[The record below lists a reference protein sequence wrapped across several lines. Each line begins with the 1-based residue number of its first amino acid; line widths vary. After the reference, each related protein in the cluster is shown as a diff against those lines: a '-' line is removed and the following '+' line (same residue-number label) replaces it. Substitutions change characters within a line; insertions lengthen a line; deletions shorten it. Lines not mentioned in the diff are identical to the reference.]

1 MADCASHHCRIEL
14 LGTLRVILGGET
26 VTRFPRQKAARLLTF
41 LALTPGQAYPR
52 ERLIDLFW
60 PDDDL
65 PAGRVSLSTALSA
78 LRRLLKAPDL
88 LLTTYQTV
96 GLNGEKVG
104 TDAAEFERL
113 IKASK
118 RQAPAPQAQTLA
130 AAVALYRGD
139 ACAGMYD
146 DWAVRESERLHGVF
160 TEALRGLTLVL
171 EQLGDAKEAARVAAR
186 WAAADPYCEEAHV
199 RLIALHAGAGQ
210 GGEARAAAKKL
221 EALWREEFGAA
232 LSLSVQAQIAALLAA
247 DPPKAIPAPAS
258 PPLPVPL
265 DLFFGRERELSWL
278 ADWLTSGSS
287 RLATVVGPGGMGKT
301 RLALDF
307 AARAAGR
314 ITSHFVSL
322 VETEDAAHLL
332 PAIVRALA
340 LPPNPEPLPQLA
352 AYFEARPSPLLILD
366 NLEQLVA
373 ADDAAAQTIHSL
385 LRAAPALSCLCTS
398 RIALS
403 LRGERLLPLD
413 PLPLP
418 PEDHSEDLAE
428 PDLHTYAS
436 VQLYVDRARAVRP
449 DFHLTAANAPSV
461 AAVCRLLDGSP
472 LALELAASWVR
483 LLPPR
488 AMWDRLARQSGI
500 SNLETRRSDA
510 PARHHS
516 LRAALDWSWRLLKPA
531 EQRLLARVSVFRG
544 GWTLEAAEAVCGEPN
559 ALDLLSNLLEASL
572 VHVAEDQAG
581 QTRYGLLETVRHYAR
596 ERLAEET
603 AGAETSAE
611 EVVAAARKAHLEWCF
626 ALALAADAQMKSPE
640 QGTWLKRLEADHD
653 NLRAALDWAAQDTQA
668 APEESANLGLR
679 LCGALGLYWR
689 LHGHFKEGCASAQ
702 AMLARPECQ
711 APTEA
716 RAEALHTVAVLATDQ
731 GDLSV
736 ARALHEEALAIRRAL
751 KDWVRLCASLNNLAI
766 AVYDQGDS
774 PAARALWQEAVTA
787 ARKTGSDTLAASPLA
802 NLGELAFEEGNLEEA
817 VLLLEEGLALHRK
830 GGSKYN
836 IAYLLNVLATIKQQQ
851 GDLAAAQRH
860 LAESLPLQHD
870 IGNRLG
876 VAQTLEAVAA
886 LFVAAG
892 QADRSA
898 FLAGTA
904 AALRDEL
911 SAAMPVN
918 ECERYSVT
926 LSSARL
932 SLGESG
938 FQEAFQAGRKMNW
951 EQAADSALA
960 APFLTSAS
968 PAPTQPLSP
977 R

>member
-1 MADCASHHCRIEL
+1 MAAHINTFRDARCRIEL
-14 LGTLRVILGGET
+14 LGTLRVVLGGET
-26 VTRFPRQKAARLLTF
+26 LTHFPRQKAARLLTF
-41 LALTPGQAYPR
+41 LALHPTAHLR
-52 ERLIDLFW
+52 EHLVDLFW
-60 PDDDL
+60 PDLDL
-65 PAGRVSLSTALSA
+65 PAGRDSLSTTLTA
-78 LRRLLKAPDL
+78 LRRLLGTPQVL
-88 LLTTYQTV
+88 VTTHQTV
-96 GLNGEKVG
+96 SLNAEAVT
-104 TDAAEFERL
+104 TDAAEFEQL
-113 IKASK
+113 AGKAQ
-118 RQAPAPQAQTLA
+118 RAVDLPTQAETLA
-130 AAVALYRGD
+130 QALLLYRSD
-139 ACAGMYD
+139 PCAGMYD
-146 DWAVRESERLHGVF
+146 DWALRESGRLRCIY
-160 TEALRGLTLVL
+160 TEALRGLTLAL
-171 EQLGDAKEAARVAAR
+171 EQLGDMEEAQRTAAR
-186 WAAADPYCEEAHV
+186 WAAADPYCEDAHLRV
-199 RLIALHAGAGQ
+199 IALHMQTGQ
-210 GGEARAAAKKL
+210 SGEARAAAKTL
-221 EALWREEFGAA
+221 EALWREEFGSA
-232 LSLSVQAQIAALLAA
+232 LSPAVQSEIAALLAEEMPRA
-247 DPPKAIPAPAS
+247 AAGPIC

-265 DLFFGRERELSWL
+265 DLFFGRERELAWL
-278 ADWLTSGSS
+278 ADWLSSGSA

-307 AARAAGR
+307 AARGRGR

-322 VETEDAAHLL
+322 VETEDAAQIL

-340 LPPNPEPLPQLA
+340 LPPNPEPLSQLA
-352 AYFEARPSPLLILD
+352 AFFQSHPHSLLILD
-366 NLEQLVA
+366 NLEQLVS
-373 ADDAAAQTIHSL
+373 ADDAAAQTVYSL
-385 LRAAPALSCLCTS
+385 LLAAPKLSCLCTS
-398 RIALS
+398 RLALG

-413 PLPLP
+413 SLPLP
-418 PEDHSEDLAE
+418 AEGPADLELEA
-428 PDLHTYAS
+428 YAG

-449 DFHLTAANAPSV
+449 DFHLTPENSPAA

-488 AMWDRLARQSGI
+488 AMWERLSRQSGI
-500 SNLETRRSDA
+500 TSLETRRSDA

-544 GWTLEAAEAVCGEPN
+544 GWTLEAAEAVCGEPD
-559 ALDLLSNLLEASL
+559 ALNLLSSLLEASL
-572 VHVAEDQAG
+572 VRVAEDQAG

-596 ERLAEET
+596 ERLAEEA
-603 AGAETSAE
+603 AGAKTSAE
-611 EVVAAARKAHLEWCF
+611 EFVAAARKAHLEWCF

-653 NLRAALDWAAQDTQA
+653 NLRAALDWAAQDTHA
-668 APEESANLGLR
+668 APAESANLGLR
-679 LCGALGLYWR
+679 LCGALGLYWQ

-716 RAEALHTVAVLATDQ
+716 RAEALHSVAVLATDQ

-751 KDWVRLCASLNNLAI
+751 QDWVRLCASLNNLAI

-774 PAARALWQEAVTA
+774 AAARALWQEAVTT

-836 IAYLLNVLATIKQQQ
+836 IAYLLKVLATIKQQQ

-860 LAESLPLQHD
+860 LAESLSLQHD

-876 VAQTLEAVAA
+876 VAQALEAVAA

-898 FLAGTA
+898 FLSGTA

-918 ECERYSVT
+918 ECERHRIT

-932 SLGESG
+932 SLGKSG

-951 EQAADSALA
+951 EQAAEFALA
-960 APFLTSAS
+960 APSLTSAS
-968 PAPTQPLSP
+968 PAPPQPLSP